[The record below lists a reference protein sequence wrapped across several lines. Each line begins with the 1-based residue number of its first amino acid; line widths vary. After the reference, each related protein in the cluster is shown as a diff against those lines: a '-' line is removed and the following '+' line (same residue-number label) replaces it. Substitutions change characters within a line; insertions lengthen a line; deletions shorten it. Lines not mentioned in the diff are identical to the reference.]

1 MLTHPLAS
9 RPSAARLLVAACCTF
24 AVATGCG
31 REATKPDT
39 AVLDQDLKGQVVF
52 ATTNC
57 EVGNADGQRCD
68 KKTCRTDDKS
78 NCEYFAS
85 RCLATG
91 HSYSGDKDAGTC
103 TRVSPDN

>member
-9 RPSAARLLVAACCTF
+9 RRSAARLLVAACCSLTV
-24 AVATGCG
+24 VAGCA
-31 REATKPDT
+31 RERAKPDT
-39 AVLDQDLKGQVVF
+39 PVLAQDLKGQVVF
-52 ATTNC
+52 ATTEC
-57 EVGNADGQRCD
+57 TVGNADGQRCD
-68 KKTCRTDDKS
+68 KKTCKTDDKS

-91 HSYSGDKDAGTC
+91 HSYTGDKDAGTC

>member
-1 MLTHPLAS
+1 MLTHPVMAP
-9 RPSAARLLVAACCTF
+9 RIVARLLVGAACGI
-24 AVATGCG
+24 ALLAACG
-31 REATKPDT
+31 RAAPKPDT
-39 AVLDQDLKGQVVF
+39 PVLAQDLKGQVVF

-57 EVGNADGQRCD
+57 EVGNADGVRCD
-68 KKTCRTDDKS
+68 KKTCKADDKS

-91 HSYSGDKDAGTC
+91 HNYTGDQNAGTC